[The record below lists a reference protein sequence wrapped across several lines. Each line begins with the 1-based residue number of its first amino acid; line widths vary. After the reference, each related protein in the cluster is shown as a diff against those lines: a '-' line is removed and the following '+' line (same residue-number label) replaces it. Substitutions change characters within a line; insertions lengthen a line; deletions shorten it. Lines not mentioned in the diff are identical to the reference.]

1 MEHYII
7 PSCKQAKA
15 SIPCAVKNDV
25 SKDNTPIQK
34 NDTAIFTETFDLHQV
49 KLYQNIGA
57 TYHNGQQK
65 SLDELLIIATQ
76 LLLRVSY
83 FTIE

>member
-1 MEHYII
+1 MSVVSHSTWNITQYRQV
-7 PSCKQAKA
+7 KQAKA

-34 NDTAIFTETFDLHQV
+34 NDTAIVTETFDLHQV

-57 TYHNGQQK
+57 TYHNGQTK
-65 SLDELLIIATQ
+65 IP
-76 LLLRVSY
+76 
-83 FTIE
+83 